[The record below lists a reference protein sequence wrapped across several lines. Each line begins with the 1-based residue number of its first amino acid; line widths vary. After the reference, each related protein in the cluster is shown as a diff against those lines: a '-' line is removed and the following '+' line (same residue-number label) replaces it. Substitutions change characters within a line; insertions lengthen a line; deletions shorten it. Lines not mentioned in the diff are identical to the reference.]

1 MMQRAS
7 ISHGALRAD
16 ELELAG
22 ENLVCLP
29 SGCLF
34 WPAEQLF
41 VVSDLHL
48 ETGSSYAGRGQ
59 LVPPYDTEQT
69 LTRLCA
75 ELRMVQPKYVICLGD
90 SFHDVEGSSR
100 LIPSARAILQECQR
114 SREWVW
120 IAGNHDPEAP
130 ALSGMVAD
138 ELAVGGITFR
148 HEPEPQISSAEICGH
163 LHPAARVNLGV
174 RRVRRRCFVA
184 DRQRLMLPSFGT
196 YTGGLSIANPAFQ
209 GLFEKAQ
216 QWVWLLGRDR
226 VYKFPATMA
235 LGR

>member
-1 MMQRAS
+1 MNTCDIPFAGLTLCALGT
-7 ISHGALRAD
+7 GALW
-16 ELELAG
+16 
-22 ENLVCLP
+22 
-29 SGCLF
+29 
-34 WPAEQLF
+34 WPDQGLL

-48 ETGSSYAGRGQ
+48 GKSERLARRGGSA
-59 LVPPYDTEQT
+59 LPPYEVQDTLARLEAD
-69 LTRLCA
+69 LSKTRA
-75 ELRMVQPKYVICLGD
+75 KTVICLGD

-216 QWVWLLGRDR
+216 QWVWLLGQDR